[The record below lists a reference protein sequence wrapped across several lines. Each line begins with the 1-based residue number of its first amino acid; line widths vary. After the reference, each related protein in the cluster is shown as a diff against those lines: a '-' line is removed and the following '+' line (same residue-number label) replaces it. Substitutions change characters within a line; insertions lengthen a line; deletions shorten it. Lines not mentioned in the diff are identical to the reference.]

1 MTGQTLRRLGLAS
14 VFGAALALPTPAIA
28 QEKERQDPANPAQE
42 RSAEKQN
49 QAQPGQERST
59 EKQATKTEKA
69 KWTVKVFDLKHR
81 NPEELNQIL
90 TSRWDDP
97 SRIAPQS
104 SVVMIGPGGYPVRV
118 GAPQPVQPVSTTQRT
133 SSYRQPDSQLLVSF
147 DPQARLFFVRGP
159 EADVQKAEA
168 LVKAL
173 DVPNGQLKAV
183 EFNGMHLIPVRQEK
197 MQQVTQTLSN
207 LRINN
212 HTTTLGDAAFVV
224 IRGESE
230 DDGILE
236 QVRTVISKYDAGT
249 QAGAEKTATTETTTE
264 KKTEKTETTGKN
276 DR

>member
-1 MTGQTLRRLGLAS
+1 MTGRTLRRLGLAS

-28 QEKERQDPANPAQE
+28 QEKERQDPARPAQE
-42 RSAEKQN
+42 RAAEKQN

-59 EKQATKTEKA
+59 EKQAAKTEKA
-69 KWTVKVFDLKHR
+69 KWTVKAFDLKHR
-81 NPEELNQIL
+81 NPEEVNQIL

-97 SRIAPQS
+97 SRIAPQGS
-104 SVVMIGPGGYPVRV
+104 MVVIGPGGYPVRV
-118 GAPQPVQPVSTTQRT
+118 GVPQPIQPVSTTQRT
-133 SSYRQPDSQLLVSF
+133 SGYRGSDSQLLVSF

-159 EADVQKAEA
+159 EAQVREAEA

-173 DVPNGQLKAV
+173 DVPDGQLKAV

-212 HTTTLGDAAFVV
+212 HTTTLGGAAFVV

-230 DDGILE
+230 DDGIVE

-249 QAGAEKTATTETTTE
+249 GATTTTTETTTE
-264 KKTEKTETTGKN
+264 KRTEKTETTEKKN
-276 DR
+276 Q